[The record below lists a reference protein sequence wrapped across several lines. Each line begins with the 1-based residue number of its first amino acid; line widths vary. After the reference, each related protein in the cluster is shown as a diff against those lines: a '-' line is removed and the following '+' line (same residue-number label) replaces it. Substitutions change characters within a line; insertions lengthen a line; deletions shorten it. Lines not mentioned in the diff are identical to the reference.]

1 MSDSGRDDRIEAL
14 GSHLFKALLADT
26 KGCDWTEVPEA
37 IGLLLK
43 FVATTTVT
51 AMADDPPPGETQIV
65 DRALSERISGV
76 MTRGF
81 TEGWNRPAKIE
92 LDPSR

>member
-1 MSDSGRDDRIEAL
+1 MSDAGRDDRIEAL
-14 GSHLFKALLADT
+14 GGNLFKALLADT

-43 FVATTTVT
+43 SFATTTVT
-51 AMADDPPPGETQIV
+51 AMADDPPPGVTQIV

-81 TEGWNRPAKIE
+81 AEGWKRPVKID
-92 LDPSR
+92 L